1 MEQGER
7 IMTFLCG
14 FSLNDSTGEVIQIYF
29 FSEDPVSQ
37 RRLKSTQVLYLT

>member
-14 FSLNDSTGEVIQIYF
+14 FSLNDSTGEVIQIF

-37 RRLKSTQVLYLT
+37 RRLKSTQVLDLT